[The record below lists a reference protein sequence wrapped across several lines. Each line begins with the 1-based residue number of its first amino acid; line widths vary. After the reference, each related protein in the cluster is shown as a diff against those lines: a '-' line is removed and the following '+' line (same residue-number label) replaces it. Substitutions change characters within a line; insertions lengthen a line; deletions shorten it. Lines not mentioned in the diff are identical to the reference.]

1 MSMLVGVVQVSPG
14 VFMPM
19 CVSFVMLGEG
29 SRSLESLKSVV
40 AIFFKDLAVP
50 NEQLRIGKG

>member
-1 MSMLVGVVQVSPG
+1 
-14 VFMPM
+14 M

-29 SRSLESLKSVV
+29 ARSLESLKSVV